1 MNPLAPPT
9 KFASRVFMAL
19 AAIAGIFL
27 TVGCGSN
34 SNGTPNQNGFTNSN
48 FSGTYVIAVSG
59 TDINSQTESFFTI
72 VGTIIADGNG
82 NITGGTVDI
91 NDPNIGGVFPGQ
103 SLSKSTYSVN
113 ADGRA
118 TAQMIT
124 PQGTFGLD
132 FVISSSSHGLV
143 TRFDL
148 NGTGSGTL
156 DIQGSAPEGS
166 LGALAFSLSGADV
179 NQNPLGTV
187 GSVVLNSSGEITT
200 GVQDINDNTDSAGF
214 TGLPLSGS
222 LVLSST
228 TNGTAEFDSD
238 FGSLLFDVW
247 VIDST
252 HVKLIETD
260 TSGLALSGDAFT
272 QVTNFTAG
280 QLVYTASGIDSNGS
294 PIAVGG
300 YVTTDVNGTLSAGLE
315 DYNNAGVAN
324 TVSPFI
330 ANCNGVLAP
339 FPGGRCQLITTAF
352 TNGLQVNL
360 QFAAYPFSGGV
371 FLLENDSAGFLQGT
385 AYNQTATAFNPPAG
399 YALNLSGVNSDGVN
413 EAEVDDIAQF
423 NATTT
428 AAPAVNATGVLDE
441 NSLLNG
447 TPVQS
452 LALSGTYAPDS
463 PATGRG
469 SFNVPSIRT
478 AIGTLN
484 LEYYVV
490 NSSTV
495 LFIEVD
501 QAQLSSGIF
510 DLQATP
516 GNQGGQAMAQA
527 AAQSHVSTIR
537 PITRLRANKATNW
550 GKK

>member
-1 MNPLAPPT
+1 MYPLASP
-9 KFASRVFMAL
+9 FRYASRIFMAL
-19 AAIAGIFL
+19 AAITGIFL

-72 VGTIIADGNG
+72 VGTIVADGNG

-103 SLSKSTYSVN
+103 TLSKSTYTVN
-113 ADGRA
+113 PDGRA

-156 DIQGSAPEGS
+156 DLQGSAPIGS
-166 LGALAFSLSGADV
+166 LGALAFSLTGADV

-187 GSVVLNSSGEITT
+187 GAITLNSSGEITT
-200 GVQDINDNTDSAGF
+200 GVQDINDNTDSAGL
-214 TGLPLSGS
+214 TNLPISGS

-228 TNGTAEFDSD
+228 TNGTAEIDSD
-238 FGSLLFDVW
+238 FGTLLFDVW

-272 QVTNFTAG
+272 QITNFSAG
-280 QLVYTASGIDSNGS
+280 QLVYTASGIDANGS
-294 PIAVGG
+294 PVAVGG

-315 DYNNAGVAN
+315 DYNNAGIPN

-330 ANCNGVLAP
+330 ANCSGAVAP
-339 FPGGRCQLITTAF
+339 FPGGRCQLVTTAF
-352 TNGLQVNL
+352 TNGFNVNL
-360 QFAAYPFSGGV
+360 QFAAYPFTGGV
-371 FLLENDSAGFLQGT
+371 FLLENDSAGFLQGA
-385 AYNQTATAFNPPAG
+385 AYNQTGTAFNPPAG
-399 YALNLSGVNSDGVN
+399 YALNLSGVNTNGLTDG
-413 EAEVDDIAQF
+413 EVDDIAQF

-441 NSLLNG
+441 NSILGGPAQTLG
-447 TPVQS
+447 
-452 LALSGTYAPDS
+452 LSGTYTPDS

-469 SFNVPSIRT
+469 SLVVPNIKT
-478 AIGTLN
+478 FTGTLG

-490 NSSTV
+490 NPSTV
-495 LFIEVD
+495 LFIEGD
-501 QAQLSSGIF
+501 NFQLSSGIF

-516 GNQGGQAMAQA
+516 SGGQAMAQSA
-527 AAQSHVSTIR
+527 APSHISTIR
-537 PITRLRANKATNW
+537 PITRLRANKATSW
-550 GKK
+550 HKQ